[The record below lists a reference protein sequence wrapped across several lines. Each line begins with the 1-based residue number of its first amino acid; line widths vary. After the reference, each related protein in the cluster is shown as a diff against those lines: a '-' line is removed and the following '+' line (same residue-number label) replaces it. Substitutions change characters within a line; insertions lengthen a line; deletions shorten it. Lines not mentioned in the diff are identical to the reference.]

1 MKNKVACQVVMM
13 ATVLAA
19 LTACSKGA
27 GSFSILADGDDYKQ
41 EAVFVP
47 KKIDVLWVVDNS
59 GSMSTSQANLASSF
73 QSFINKFQAQGYD
86 FHMGIT
92 TSDAWE
98 KQFNNNSTKSK
109 LRDGNGSTHSGV
121 FVMDQNTPNLA
132 NIFNTNV
139 KVGITGNG
147 DERVFESFKQTLLDV
162 TGVNAT
168 FRRPEAY
175 LAVIIVSDEED
186 FSAASSSF
194 TENYNTAYPVQSYV
208 DFLTDFTDGGANFSV
223 NTISVD
229 STACATSL
237 NTDGFA
243 RKVSTRLPALAD
255 LTGGVKTSLCGDFGT
270 SLELISNNIVQLSA
284 VFKLTREPVVDTIN
298 ITINGVKILVDP
310 VNGYTY
316 DPATLTITF
325 HGTAVPAANASVKID
340 YYPASL
346 EI

>member
-27 GSFSILADGDDYKQ
+27 GSFSILADADDYRQ

-47 KKIDVLWVVDNS
+47 KKIDVLWVIDNS
-59 GSMSTSQANLASSF
+59 GSMASSQAALTSNF

-86 FHMGIT
+86 FHMAVT

-98 KQFNNNSTKSK
+98 KQFNNASPKSK
-109 LRDGNGSTHSGV
+109 IRDGNGSTHSGV
-121 FVMDQNTPNLA
+121 FVMDQNTPNLG
-132 NIFNTNV
+132 NIFSTNAT
-139 KVGITGNG
+139 VGIAGNG

-175 LAVIIVSDEED
+175 LAIIILSDEED
-186 FSAASSSF
+186 FSSASGQF
-194 TENYNTAYPVQSYV
+194 TENLNTAYPVQSYV
-208 DFLTDFTDGGANFSV
+208 DFLNDYTDGGANFSV

-229 STACATSL
+229 SIACRDSL
-237 NTDGFA
+237 GNNA
-243 RKVSTRLPALAD
+243 QKVSTRLPALAD
-255 LTGGVKTSLCGDFGT
+255 LTGGVKASICGNFGT
-270 SLELISNNIVQLSA
+270 SLDLISNNIVQLSA
-284 VFKLTREPVVDTIN
+284 VFKLTREPVVDSIN
-298 ITINGVKILVDP
+298 ISINGVKILVDS

-316 DPATLTITF
+316 DAATLTITF

-346 EI
+346 EL

>member
-27 GSFSILADGDDYKQ
+27 GSFSILADADDYRQ

-47 KKIDVLWVVDNS
+47 KKIDVLWVIDNS
-59 GSMSTSQANLASSF
+59 GSMASSQAALTSNF

-86 FHMGIT
+86 FHMAVT

-98 KQFNNNSTKSK
+98 KQFNNASPKSK
-109 LRDGNGSTHSGV
+109 IRDGNGSTHSGV
-121 FVMDQNTPNLA
+121 FVMDQNTPNLG
-132 NIFNTNV
+132 NIFSTNAT
-139 KVGITGNG
+139 VGIAGNG

-175 LAVIIVSDEED
+175 LAIIILSDEED
-186 FSAASSSF
+186 FSSASGQF
-194 TENYNTAYPVQSYV
+194 TENLNTAYPVQSYV
-208 DFLTDFTDGGANFSV
+208 DFLNDYTDGGANFSV

-229 STACATSL
+229 SIACRDSL
-237 NTDGFA
+237 GNNA
-243 RKVSTRLPALAD
+243 QKVSTRLPALAD
-255 LTGGVKTSLCGDFGT
+255 LTGGVKASICGNFGT
-270 SLELISNNIVQLSA
+270 SLDLISNNIVQLSA
-284 VFKLTREPVVDTIN
+284 VFKLTREPVVDSIN
-298 ITINGVKILVDP
+298 ISINGVKILVDS

-316 DPATLTITF
+316 DAATLTITF
-325 HGTAVPAANASVKID
+325 HGTAVPAANAPVKID

-346 EI
+346 EL

>member
-1 MKNKVACQVVMM
+1 MKTKVACQVVMM

-59 GSMSTSQANLASSF
+59 GSMASSQTNLANNF

-86 FHMGIT
+86 FHMAVT

-98 KQFNNNSTKSK
+98 KQFNNNSLKSK
-109 LRDGNGSTHSGV
+109 IRDGNGSTHSGV

-132 NIFNTNV
+132 NVFSINA
-139 KVGITGNG
+139 KVGTNGNG

-175 LAVIIVSDEED
+175 LAIIIVSDEED
-186 FSAASSSF
+186 FSAASASYTQS
-194 TENYNTAYPVQSYV
+194 YASAYPVQSYV
-208 DFLTDFTDGGANFSV
+208 DFLTDYTDGGANFSV

-229 STACATSL
+229 TESCRSSL
-237 NTDGFA
+237 GGTDQ
-243 RKVSTRLPALAD
+243 KVSTRLPALAD
-255 LTGGVKTSLCGDFGT
+255 LTGGVKASLCGNFGT
-270 SLELISNNIVQLSA
+270 ALDLISNNIIELSA
-284 VFKLTREPVVDTIN
+284 VFKLTREPVVETIN
-298 ITINGVKILVDP
+298 ITINGVKINVDP

-325 HGTAVPAANASVKID
+325 HGTSVPAANASVKID
-340 YYPASL
+340 YYPAGL

>member
-1 MKNKVACQVVMM
+1 MKTKVACQVVMM

-59 GSMSTSQANLASSF
+59 GSMASSQTALASNF
-73 QSFINKFQAQGYD
+73 QSFINKFQSQGYD
-86 FHMGIT
+86 FHMAVT

-98 KQFNNNSTKSK
+98 KQFNNNSQKSK
-109 LRDGNGSTHSGV
+109 IRDGNGTTHSGV

-132 NIFNTNV
+132 NVFGINA
-139 KVGITGNG
+139 KVGTNGNG

-175 LAVIIVSDEED
+175 LAIIIVSDEED
-186 FSAASSSF
+186 FSAASSQYTQS
-194 TENYNTAYPVQSYV
+194 YASAYPVQSYV
-208 DFLTDFTDGGANFSV
+208 DFLTDYTDGGANFSV

-229 STACATSL
+229 TDACKNSL
-237 NTDGFA
+237 GGTDQ
-243 RKVSTRLPALAD
+243 KVSTRLPALAAA
-255 LTGGVKTSLCGDFGT
+255 TGGVTASLCGNFGT

-284 VFKLTREPVVDTIN
+284 VFKLSREPVVETIN
-298 ITINGVKILVDP
+298 ISINGVKILVDP

-316 DPATLTITF
+316 DPANLTITF

-340 YYPASL
+340 YYPAGL
-346 EI
+346 DI

>member
-27 GSFSILADGDDYKQ
+27 GSFSILADADDYRQ

-47 KKIDVLWVVDNS
+47 KKIDVLWVIDNS
-59 GSMSTSQANLASSF
+59 GSMASSQAALTANF

-86 FHMGIT
+86 FHMAVT

-98 KQFNNNSTKSK
+98 KQFNNASQKSK
-109 LRDGNGSTHSGV
+109 IRDGNGSTHSGV

-132 NIFNTNV
+132 NVFSTNAT
-139 KVGITGNG
+139 VGISGNG

-175 LAVIIVSDEED
+175 LAIIILSDEED
-186 FSAASSSF
+186 YSSASGSF
-194 TENYNTAYPVQSYV
+194 TENPNTAYPVQSYV
-208 DFLTDFTDGGANFSV
+208 DFLNDYTDGGANFSV

-229 STACATSL
+229 TVACRDSL
-237 NTDGFA
+237 GNNA
-243 RKVSTRLPALAD
+243 QKVSTRLPALAT
-255 LTGGVKTSLCGDFGT
+255 LTGGVKASICGNFGT
-270 SLELISNNIVQLSA
+270 SLDLISNNIVQLSA
-284 VFKLTREPVVDTIN
+284 VFKLTREPLVESIN
-298 ITINGVKILVDP
+298 ISINGVKINVDP

-316 DPATLTITF
+316 DPANLTITF

-346 EI
+346 DI